1 MAKVEVELKKLYQIL
16 VDAEYFYQVPDYQR
30 PYVWDK
36 DHLGALIDDLVGS
49 YTNNREDE
57 YFCGSIVIAENP
69 KDKRWDVVDGQ
80 QRLTSFIILACTIL
94 RLYKHRLEQKSK
106 DFIEG
111 SIYDKYDKEKERL
124 KFLTAQNYN
133 SIFENTVL
141 NHLEFEDN
149 IKKSELNKKFEE
161 NTYLRNAYYFRELLN
176 ESMENGSIS
185 DMDDFVKWFYEHI
198 VLTRIVCFEQDSAMQ
213 IFQVLNDRGQ
223 PLSPIDILKSSLM
236 QEIKQDS
243 EKRKD
248 FITTWDK
255 LVEACKSVEGI
266 DIDLEDF
273 FNMYLEYADPS
284 SSKKRADKGL
294 KKVFKDSKK
303 DACEFIYGISEFMKS
318 YTDLLKKQD
327 RYIYLLRYL
336 PSRYWASILTTALYV
351 KYPDFDALKRLLVS
365 YYYQTWIA
373 GGTITRIKQT
383 SINIIKN
390 VKNNKGIETI
400 QELILDNIE
409 SYNTFNQYHYNLW
422 DSSSVYPSKW
432 LRPILALANYFM
444 ADEEKPHFIAM
455 DAETQVEHILPQKPK
470 RGSQWNADFDKEKRE
485 EWVNHIANLTLL
497 KRKKNAQA
505 LNMDFDEK
513 RKIYSGK
520 DPSKVISSMCY
531 RLGIK
536 DFFFFSPLRNTHGYG
551 FTDLAINDL
560 LSKPCIFNPKTNQ
573 LVRLDYIKNQFQ
585 KTPLLFSADLGAD
598 LVSNIELQKILLE
611 HFEQCIITDHH
622 KSFEVDWIDGN
633 KISYINLND
642 EKDANYYSGA
652 FTSAL
657 VFSQI
662 FKYKP
667 LL

>member
-94 RLYKHRLEQKSK
+94 RLYKHRLGQKSK

-141 NHLEFEDN
+141 NNLEFEDN

-161 NTYLRNAYYFRELLN
+161 NTYLRNAYYFKELLN

-198 VLTRIVCFEQDSAMQ
+198 ALTRIICFEQDSAMQ

-284 SSKKRADKGL
+284 SSKKRADKEL

-303 DACEFIYGISEFMKS
+303 DACGFIYEISEFMKA
-318 YTDLLKKQD
+318 YTALLKKQD

-351 KYPDFDALKRLLVS
+351 KYPDFDALKKLLVS

-373 GGTITRIKQT
+373 GGTITHIKQT

-390 VKNNKGIETI
+390 VKSNKDTETI
-400 QELILDNIE
+400 QELILNNID

-422 DSSSVYPSKW
+422 DSYSVYSSKW
-432 LRPILALANYFM
+432 VRPVLALANYFM
-444 ADEEKPHFIAM
+444 ADEEKPHFIVI
-455 DAETQVEHILPQKPK
+455 DSETQVEHILPQNPK
-470 RGSQWNADFDKEKRE
+470 RGSQWNADFNKEKRE
-485 EWVNHIANLTLL
+485 EWVNNIANLTLL
-497 KRKKNAQA
+497 KRKKNAKA
-505 LNMDFDEK
+505 LNGDFDEK
-513 RKIYSGK
+513 RKIYGGK
-520 DPSKVISSMCY
+520 DPSKVISCY
-531 RLGIK
+531 DITKELYNNYRKWNEKSLQERY
-536 DFFFFSPLRNTHGYG
+536 DFLY
-551 FTDLAINDL
+551 
-560 LSKPCIFNPKTNQ
+560 
-573 LVRLDYIKNQFQ
+573 
-585 KTPLLFSADLGAD
+585 
-598 LVSNIELQKILLE
+598 
-611 HFEQCIITDHH
+611 
-622 KSFEVDWIDGN
+622 N
-633 KISYINLND
+633 KITPVLHIEGQEEEYEDDFDL
-642 EKDANYYSGA
+642 E
-652 FTSAL
+652 
-657 VFSQI
+657 
-662 FKYKP
+662 
-667 LL
+667 

>member
-94 RLYKHRLEQKSK
+94 RLYKHRLGQKSK

-141 NHLEFEDN
+141 KSLEFEDN

-161 NTYLRNAYYFRELLN
+161 NTYLRNAYYFKELLD
-176 ESMENGSIS
+176 ESMENGAIS
-185 DMDDFVKWFYEHI
+185 NIDDFVMWFYDHI
-198 VLTRIVCFEQDSAMQ
+198 VLTRIICFEQDSAMQ

-236 QEIKQDS
+236 QEIKQDD
-243 EKRKD
+243 ERRKD
-248 FITTWDK
+248 FIATWDK
-255 LVEACKSVEGI
+255 IVDACKSVEDI
-266 DIDLEDF
+266 YIDLEDF

-294 KKVFKDSKK
+294 KKVFEDSKK
-303 DACEFIYGISEFMKS
+303 NACEFIYEVSEFMKS

-336 PSRYWASILTTALYV
+336 PSRFWASILTTALYV
-351 KYPDFDALKRLLVS
+351 KYPDFDALKKLLVS

-390 VKNNKGIETI
+390 VKNNKDIETI
-400 QELILDNIE
+400 QELILDNIAFH
-409 SYNTFNQYHYNLW
+409 NTFNQYHYNLW

-432 LRPILALANYFM
+432 VRPVLALANYFM
-444 ADEEKPHFIAM
+444 TDDEKPNFITM

-485 EWVNHIANLTLL
+485 EWVNSIANLTLL

-513 RKIYSGK
+513 RQIYGGK
-520 DPSKVISSMCY
+520 DMSRVISCY
-531 RLGIK
+531 HITKELY
-536 DFFFFSPLRNTHGYG
+536 S
-551 FTDLAINDL
+551 
-560 LSKPCIFNPKTNQ
+560 
-573 LVRLDYIKNQFQ
+573 DYRKWNEN
-585 KTPLLFSADLGAD
+585 S
-598 LVSNIELQKILLE
+598 LQKRYDFLYE
-611 HFEQCIITDHH
+611 IITPVLHI
-622 KSFEVDWIDGN
+622 EGQEE
-633 KISYINLND
+633 D
-642 EKDANYYSGA
+642 EDD
-652 FTSAL
+652 FDL
-657 VFSQI
+657 E
-662 FKYKP
+662 
-667 LL
+667 

>member
-80 QRLTSFIILACTIL
+80 QRLTSFIILARTIL
-94 RLYKHRLEQKSK
+94 RLYKHRLGQKSK

-141 NHLEFEDN
+141 KSLEFEDN

-161 NTYLRNAYYFRELLN
+161 NTYLRNAYYFKELLD
-176 ESMENGSIS
+176 ESMENGAIS
-185 DMDDFVKWFYEHI
+185 NIDDFVMWFYDHI
-198 VLTRIVCFEQDSAMQ
+198 VLTRIICFEQDSAMQ

-236 QEIKQDS
+236 QEIKQDD
-243 EKRKD
+243 ERRKD
-248 FITTWDK
+248 FIATWDK
-255 LVEACKSVEGI
+255 IVDACKSVEGI

-303 DACEFIYGISEFMKS
+303 NACEFIYEVSEFMKS

-336 PSRYWASILTTALYV
+336 PSRFWASILTTALYV
-351 KYPDFDALKRLLVS
+351 KYPDFDALKKLLVS

-390 VKNNKGIETI
+390 VKNNKDIETI
-400 QELILDNIE
+400 QELILDNIAFH
-409 SYNTFNQYHYNLW
+409 NTFNQYHYNLW
-422 DSSSVYPSKW
+422 DNSSVYPSKW
-432 LRPILALANYFM
+432 VRPVLALANYFM
-444 ADEEKPHFIAM
+444 VDDEKPNFITM
-455 DAETQVEHILPQKPK
+455 DAETQVEHILPQMPK
-470 RGSQWNADFDKEKRE
+470 RGSQWNADFNKEKRE
-485 EWVNHIANLTLL
+485 EWVNNIANLTLL

-513 RKIYSGK
+513 RQIYGGK
-520 DPSKVISSMCY
+520 DMSRVISCY
-531 RLGIK
+531 HITKELY
-536 DFFFFSPLRNTHGYG
+536 S
-551 FTDLAINDL
+551 
-560 LSKPCIFNPKTNQ
+560 
-573 LVRLDYIKNQFQ
+573 DYRKWNEN
-585 KTPLLFSADLGAD
+585 S
-598 LVSNIELQKILLE
+598 LQKRYDFLYE
-611 HFEQCIITDHH
+611 IITPVLHI
-622 KSFEVDWIDGN
+622 EGQEE
-633 KISYINLND
+633 D
-642 EKDANYYSGA
+642 EDD
-652 FTSAL
+652 FDL
-657 VFSQI
+657 E
-662 FKYKP
+662 
-667 LL
+667 

>member
-1 MAKVEVELKKLYQIL
+1 MAKVEVELKKLHKIL
-16 VDAEYFYQVPDYQR
+16 VDSEYFYQVPDYQR

-49 YTNNREDE
+49 YTNNKEDE
-57 YFCGSIVIAENP
+57 YFCGSIVIAENQ

-94 RLYKHRLEQKSK
+94 KLYKHSLGQKSK
-106 DFIEG
+106 AFIKE
-111 SIYDKYDKEKERL
+111 SIYDRHDEEKERL

-133 SIFENTVL
+133 NIFENTVL

-149 IKKSELNKKFEE
+149 IKKSEFKE
-161 NTYLRNAYYFRELLN
+161 NTYLRNAYYFKELLN
-176 ESMENGSIS
+176 ESKENGSIS
-185 DMDDFVKWFYEHI
+185 DIDDFVKWFYEHI
-198 VLTRIVCFEQDSAMQ
+198 VLTRIICFEQDSAMQ

-223 PLSPIDILKSSLM
+223 PLSPIDILKSNLM

-255 LVEACKSVEGI
+255 LVEACKSIEGI

-284 SSKKRADKGL
+284 ASKKRADKGL

-303 DACEFIYGISEFMKS
+303 DACEFIYGVSAFMKS

-351 KYPDFDALKRLLVS
+351 KYPDFDALKKLLVS

-390 VKNNKGIETI
+390 VKSNKGIKTI
-400 QELILDNIE
+400 QDLILNNID
-409 SYNTFNQYHYNLW
+409 SYNTFDQYFYNLW

-432 LRPILALANYFM
+432 VRPVLALANYFM
-444 ADEEKPHFIAM
+444 VDEEKPHFIVM
-455 DAETQVEHILPQKPK
+455 DAETQVEHILPQSPK
-470 RGSQWNADFDKEKRE
+470 KGSQWNADFNKEKRE
-485 EWVNHIANLTLL
+485 EWVNNIANLTLL
-497 KRKKNAQA
+497 KRKKNAKA
-505 LNMDFDEK
+505 LNGDFDEK
-513 RKIYSGK
+513 RKIYGGK
-520 DPSKVISSMCY
+520 DTSKVISCY
-531 RLGIK
+531 DIAKELYR
-536 DFFFFSPLRNTHGYG
+536 
-551 FTDLAINDL
+551 
-560 LSKPCIFNPKTNQ
+560 
-573 LVRLDYIKNQFQ
+573 DYEKWDE
-585 KTPLLFSADLGAD
+585 KS
-598 LVSNIELQKILLE
+598 LQKRYDFLYG
-611 HFEQCIITDHH
+611 IITPVLHIEEQEDD
-622 KSFEVDWIDGN
+622 FEDDFD
-633 KISYINLND
+633 L
-642 EKDANYYSGA
+642 E
-652 FTSAL
+652 
-657 VFSQI
+657 
-662 FKYKP
+662 
-667 LL
+667 

>member
-1 MAKVEVELKKLYQIL
+1 MAKVEVELKKLHQIL
-16 VDAEYFYQVPDYQR
+16 VDSEYFYQVPDYQR

-49 YTNNREDE
+49 YTNNKEDE
-57 YFCGSIVIAENP
+57 YFCGSIVIAENQ
-69 KDKRWDVVDGQ
+69 KDNRWDVVDGQ

-94 RLYKHRLEQKSK
+94 KLYKNSLGQKSEA
-106 DFIEG
+106 FIKE
-111 SIYDKYDKEKERL
+111 SIYDRHDGEKERL

-133 SIFENTVL
+133 NIFENTVL

-161 NTYLRNAYYFRELLN
+161 NTYLRNTYYFKELLN
-176 ESMENGSIS
+176 ESEENGSIS
-185 DMDDFVKWFYEHI
+185 DIDDFVKWFYEHI
-198 VLTRIVCFEQDSAMQ
+198 VLTRIICFEQDSTMQ

-223 PLSPIDILKSSLM
+223 PLSPIDILKSNLM

-255 LVEACKSVEGI
+255 LVEACKSIEGI

-284 SSKKRADKGL
+284 TSKERADKGL

-303 DACEFIYGISEFMKS
+303 DACEFIYGVSAFMKS

-351 KYPDFDALKRLLVS
+351 KYPDFDALKKLLVS

-390 VKNNKGIETI
+390 VKSNKGIKTI
-400 QELILDNIE
+400 QEPILNNID
-409 SYNTFNQYHYNLW
+409 SHNTFDQYLYNLW
-422 DSSSVYPSKW
+422 ESSSVYPSKW
-432 LRPILALANYFM
+432 VRPVLALANYFM
-444 ADEEKPHFIAM
+444 VDEEKPNFIVM
-455 DAETQVEHILPQKPK
+455 DAETQVEHVLPQNPK
-470 RGSQWNADFDKEKRE
+470 RGSQWDADFDKEKKE
-485 EWVNHIANLTLL
+485 EWVNNIANLTLL

-505 LNMDFDEK
+505 LNGDFDEK

-520 DPSKVISSMCY
+520 DTSKVISCY
-531 RLGIK
+531 DITKELYR
-536 DFFFFSPLRNTHGYG
+536 
-551 FTDLAINDL
+551 
-560 LSKPCIFNPKTNQ
+560 
-573 LVRLDYIKNQFQ
+573 DYEKWDE
-585 KTPLLFSADLGAD
+585 KS
-598 LVSNIELQKILLE
+598 LQKRYNFLYG
-611 HFEQCIITDHH
+611 IITLILHIEGQEDE
-622 KSFEVDWIDGN
+622 FEEEID
-633 KISYINLND
+633 L
-642 EKDANYYSGA
+642 E
-652 FTSAL
+652 
-657 VFSQI
+657 
-662 FKYKP
+662 
-667 LL
+667 

>member
-1 MAKVEVELKKLYQIL
+1 MAKVEVELKKLHKIL
-16 VDAEYFYQVPDYQR
+16 VNSDYFYQVPDYQR

-49 YTNNREDE
+49 YTNNKEDE
-57 YFCGSIVIAENP
+57 YFCGSIVIVENQ

-94 RLYKHRLEQKSK
+94 KLYENSLGQKSK
-106 DFIEG
+106 AFIKE
-111 SIYDKYDKEKERL
+111 SIYDRYDEEKGRL

-133 SIFENTVL
+133 NIFENTVL

-161 NTYLRNAYYFRELLN
+161 NTYLRNAYYFKELLN
-176 ESMENGSIS
+176 ESEENGSIS
-185 DMDDFVKWFYEHI
+185 DIDDFVKWFYEHI
-198 VLTRIVCFEQDSAMQ
+198 VLTRIICFEQDSAMQ

-223 PLSPIDILKSSLM
+223 PLSPIDILKSNLM

-255 LVEACKSVEGI
+255 LVEACKSIEGI

-284 SSKKRADKGL
+284 TSKKRADKGL

-303 DACEFIYGISEFMKS
+303 DACEFIYSVSAFMKS

-351 KYPDFDALKRLLVS
+351 KYPDFDALKKLLVS
-365 YYYQTWIA
+365 YYYQNWIA

-390 VKNNKGIETI
+390 VKSNKGIKTI
-400 QELILDNIE
+400 QELILNNID
-409 SYNTFNQYHYNLW
+409 SYNTFDQYFCNLW
-422 DSSSVYPSKW
+422 GSYSVYPSKW
-432 LRPILALANYFM
+432 VRPVLALANYFM
-444 ADEEKPHFIAM
+444 VDEEKPNFIVM
-455 DAETQVEHILPQKPK
+455 DAETQVEHVLPQKPK
-470 RGSQWNADFDKEKRE
+470 KGSQWDADFDKEKKE
-485 EWVNHIANLTLL
+485 EWVNNIANLTLL

-505 LNMDFDEK
+505 LNGDFDEK
-513 RKIYSGK
+513 RKIYGGK
-520 DPSKVISSMCY
+520 DTSKVISCY
-531 RLGIK
+531 DITKKLYRDYEKWDEKSLQKRYDFLYGIIT
-536 DFFFFSPLRNTHGYG
+536 PILHIEG
-551 FTDLAINDL
+551 F
-560 LSKPCIFNPKTNQ
+560 LSVKVMLFMK
-573 LVRLDYIKNQFQ
+573 YIKG
-585 KTPLLFSADLGAD
+585 LF
-598 LVSNIELQKILLE
+598 
-611 HFEQCIITDHH
+611 
-622 KSFEVDWIDGN
+622 
-633 KISYINLND
+633 
-642 EKDANYYSGA
+642 
-652 FTSAL
+652 
-657 VFSQI
+657 
-662 FKYKP
+662 
-667 LL
+667 

>member
-30 PYVWDK
+30 PYVWDE

-133 SIFENTVL
+133 NIFENTVL

-185 DMDDFVKWFYEHI
+185 DIDDFVKWFYEHI

-255 LVEACKSVEGI
+255 LVEACKSVEGV

-273 FNMYLEYADPS
+273 FNMYLEYADPNV
-284 SSKKRADKGL
+284 SKKRADKEL
-294 KKVFKDSKK
+294 KNVFKDSKK
-303 DACEFIYGISEFMKS
+303 DSCEFIYDVSAFMKS

-336 PSRYWASILTTALYV
+336 PSRFWASILTTALYV
-351 KYPDFDALKRLLVS
+351 KYPDFDALKKLLVS

-390 VKNNKGIETI
+390 VKSNKDIETI

-432 LRPILALANYFM
+432 LRPVLSLANYFM
-444 ADEEKPHFIAM
+444 TDEERPHFIAM

-485 EWVNHIANLTLL
+485 EWVNNIANLTLL

-505 LNMDFDEK
+505 LNGDFDEK
-513 RKIYSGK
+513 RKIYGGK
-520 DPSKVISSMCY
+520 DTSKVISCY
-531 RLGIK
+531 DITKELYSNYRKWNEKSLQERYK
-536 DFFFFSPLRNTHGYG
+536 FLYNTITPILHIEGQEEE
-551 FTDLAINDL
+551 FEEEIEEEIDL
-560 LSKPCIFNPKTNQ
+560 
-573 LVRLDYIKNQFQ
+573 
-585 KTPLLFSADLGAD
+585 
-598 LVSNIELQKILLE
+598 E
-611 HFEQCIITDHH
+611 
-622 KSFEVDWIDGN
+622 
-633 KISYINLND
+633 
-642 EKDANYYSGA
+642 
-652 FTSAL
+652 
-657 VFSQI
+657 
-662 FKYKP
+662 
-667 LL
+667 

>member
-1 MAKVEVELKKLYQIL
+1 MMAKVEVELKKLYQIL

-49 YTNNREDE
+49 YTNNKEDE

-80 QRLTSFIILACTIL
+80 QRLISFIILACTIL
-94 RLYKHRLEQKSK
+94 RLYKHRLGQKSK

-141 NHLEFEDN
+141 KNLEFEDN

-161 NTYLRNAYYFRELLN
+161 NTYLRNAYYFKELLN

-185 DMDDFVKWFYEHI
+185 NIDDFVEWFYEHI
-198 VLTRIVCFEQDSAMQ
+198 ALTRIICFEQDSAMQ

-273 FNMYLEYADPS
+273 FNIYLEYADPS
-284 SSKKRADKGL
+284 ASKKRADKGL

-303 DACEFIYGISEFMKS
+303 DACGFIYDVSAFMKS

-336 PSRYWASILTTALYV
+336 PSRFWASILTTALHV
-351 KYPDFDALKRLLVS
+351 KYPDFDALKKLLVS

-390 VKNNKGIETI
+390 VKNNKDIETI

-422 DSSSVYPSKW
+422 ETYSVYPSKW
-432 LRPILALANYFM
+432 LRPVLALANYFM

-485 EWVNHIANLTLL
+485 EWVNNIANLTLL
-497 KRKKNAQA
+497 KRKKNAKA
-505 LNMDFDEK
+505 LNGDFDEK
-513 RKIYSGK
+513 RKIYGGK
-520 DPSKVISSMCY
+520 DPSKVISCY
-531 RLGIK
+531 DITKELYSNYRKWNEKSLKERYKSLYNTIMPILHIEGQEEK
-536 DFFFFSPLRNTHGYG
+536 YEDDF
-551 FTDLAINDL
+551 DL
-560 LSKPCIFNPKTNQ
+560 
-573 LVRLDYIKNQFQ
+573 
-585 KTPLLFSADLGAD
+585 
-598 LVSNIELQKILLE
+598 E
-611 HFEQCIITDHH
+611 
-622 KSFEVDWIDGN
+622 
-633 KISYINLND
+633 
-642 EKDANYYSGA
+642 
-652 FTSAL
+652 
-657 VFSQI
+657 
-662 FKYKP
+662 
-667 LL
+667 

>member
-1 MAKVEVELKKLYQIL
+1 M
-16 VDAEYFYQVPDYQR
+16 DNDFFYQVPDYQR

-111 SIYDKYDKEKERL
+111 SIYDKYDKEKEHL

-149 IKKSELNKKFEE
+149 IKKDELNKKFDE

-176 ESMENGSIS
+176 ESVENGSIS

-198 VLTRIVCFEQDSAMQ
+198 VVTRIICFEQDSAMQ

-284 SSKKRADKGL
+284 TSKKRADKGL

-303 DACEFIYGISEFMKS
+303 DACEFIYDVSVFMKS

-351 KYPDFDALKRLLVS
+351 KYPDFDALKKLLVS

-400 QELILDNIE
+400 QELILNNID
-409 SYNTFNQYHYNLW
+409 SYNTFNQYLYNLW

-432 LRPILALANYFM
+432 VCPVLALANYFM
-444 ADEEKPHFIAM
+444 VDEEKPNFIVM
-455 DAETQVEHILPQKPK
+455 DAETQVEHVLPQSPK
-470 RGSQWNADFDKEKRE
+470 KGSQWNVDFDKEKKE
-485 EWVNHIANLTLL
+485 KWVNNIANLTLL
-497 KRKKNAQA
+497 KRKKNVQA
-505 LNMDFDEK
+505 LNGDFDEK
-513 RKIYSGK
+513 RKIYGGK
-520 DPSKVISSMCY
+520 DTSKVISCY
-531 RLGIK
+531 DITKELYSDYRKWNEKSLQER
-536 DFFFFSPLRNTHGYG
+536 DG
-551 FTDLAINDL
+551 FLYD
-560 LSKPCIFNPKTNQ
+560 
-573 LVRLDYIKNQFQ
+573 
-585 KTPLLFSADLGAD
+585 
-598 LVSNIELQKILLE
+598 
-611 HFEQCIITDHH
+611 IITPVLHI
-622 KSFEVDWIDGN
+622 EWQEEE
-633 KISYINLND
+633 Y
-642 EKDANYYSGA
+642 EY
-652 FTSAL
+652 
-657 VFSQI
+657 
-662 FKYKP
+662 KYEYDFD
-667 LL
+667 LE

>member
-1 MAKVEVELKKLYQIL
+1 MAKVEVELKKLHQIL
-16 VDAEYFYQVPDYQR
+16 VDSEFFYQVPDYQR

-57 YFCGSIVIAENP
+57 YFCGSIVIAENQ

-94 RLYKHRLEQKSK
+94 RLYKDSLGQKSK
-106 DFIEG
+106 AFIEE
-111 SIYDKYDKEKERL
+111 SIYDRYDKEKERL

-161 NTYLRNAYYFRELLN
+161 NTYLRNAYYFKELLN
-176 ESMENGSIS
+176 ESMKNGSIS
-185 DMDDFVKWFYEHI
+185 DIDDFVKWFYEHI
-198 VLTRIVCFEQDSAMQ
+198 VLTRIVCFEQDSTMQ
-213 IFQVLNDRGQ
+213 IFQVSNDRGQ

-255 LVEACKSVEGI
+255 LVEDCKSVEGV

-284 SSKKRADKGL
+284 ASKKRADKGL

-303 DACEFIYGISEFMKS
+303 DACGFIYEVSEFMKA
-318 YTDLLKKQD
+318 YTALLKKQD
-327 RYIYLLRYL
+327 RYVYLLRYL
-336 PSRYWASILTTALYV
+336 PSRYWASILTTALHV
-351 KYPDFDALKRLLVS
+351 KYPDFDVLKKLLVS

-400 QELILDNIE
+400 KELILHNID
-409 SYNTFNQYHYNLW
+409 SYNTFNQYFYNLW
-422 DSSSVYPSKW
+422 ESYSVYPSKW
-432 LRPILALANYFM
+432 VRPVLALANYFM
-444 ADEEKPHFIAM
+444 ADEKKPHFIVM
-455 DAETQVEHILPQKPK
+455 DAETQVEHILPQNPK
-470 RGSQWNADFDKEKRE
+470 KGSQWNADFDKEKRE
-485 EWVNHIANLTLL
+485 EWMNRIANLTLL
-497 KRKKNAQA
+497 KRKKNAKA
-505 LNMDFDEK
+505 LNGDFDEK
-513 RKIYSGK
+513 RKIYGSK
-520 DPSKVISSMCY
+520 DTSKAISCY
-531 RLGIK
+531 DITKKLYSDHK
-536 DFFFFSPLRNTHGYG
+536 KWNANS
-551 FTDLAINDL
+551 
-560 LSKPCIFNPKTNQ
+560 
-573 LVRLDYIKNQFQ
+573 
-585 KTPLLFSADLGAD
+585 
-598 LVSNIELQKILLE
+598 LQ
-611 HFEQCIITDHH
+611 EQHEFLYDIITPVLHIEWQEEGYEYEDD
-622 KSFEVDWIDGN
+622 FDLE
-633 KISYINLND
+633 
-642 EKDANYYSGA
+642 
-652 FTSAL
+652 
-657 VFSQI
+657 
-662 FKYKP
+662 
-667 LL
+667 

>member
-36 DHLGALIDDLVGS
+36 DRLGALIDDLVGS

-94 RLYKHRLEQKSK
+94 KLYKHRLGQKSK

-141 NHLEFEDN
+141 NHLEFED
-149 IKKSELNKKFEE
+149 IKKSEWNKKFDE
-161 NTYLRNAYYFRELLN
+161 NTYLRNAYYFKELLN

-198 VLTRIVCFEQDSAMQ
+198 ALTRIICFEQDSAMQ

-255 LVEACKSVEGI
+255 LVEACKSVEGV

-336 PSRYWASILTTALYV
+336 PSRFWASILTTALYV
-351 KYPDFDALKRLLVS
+351 KYPDFDSLKKLLVS

-390 VKNNKGIETI
+390 VKSNKSVETI
-400 QELILDNIE
+400 KELILNNID

-432 LRPILALANYFM
+432 VRPVLALANYFM

-470 RGSQWNADFDKEKRE
+470 KGSQWNADFDKEKRE

-505 LNMDFDEK
+505 LNGDFDEK
-513 RKIYSGK
+513 RKIYGGK
-520 DPSKVISSMCY
+520 DTSKVISCY
-531 RLGIK
+531 DITKELYSSYRKWNEKSLQERYKSLYNTITPILHIEGQEEEFED
-536 DFFFFSPLRNTHGYG
+536 DF
-551 FTDLAINDL
+551 DL
-560 LSKPCIFNPKTNQ
+560 
-573 LVRLDYIKNQFQ
+573 
-585 KTPLLFSADLGAD
+585 
-598 LVSNIELQKILLE
+598 E
-611 HFEQCIITDHH
+611 
-622 KSFEVDWIDGN
+622 
-633 KISYINLND
+633 
-642 EKDANYYSGA
+642 
-652 FTSAL
+652 
-657 VFSQI
+657 
-662 FKYKP
+662 
-667 LL
+667 

>member
-1 MAKVEVELKKLYQIL
+1 MAKVEVELKKLHQIL

-49 YTNNREDE
+49 YTNNKEDE

-141 NHLEFEDN
+141 NNLEFEDN
-149 IKKSELNKKFEE
+149 IKKSEWNKKFDE

-198 VLTRIVCFEQDSAMQ
+198 VLTRIICFEQDSAVQ

-255 LVEACKSVEGI
+255 LVEACKSVESI

-284 SSKKRADKGL
+284 TSKKRADKGL

-303 DACEFIYGISEFMKS
+303 DACGFIYEISEFMKA
-318 YTDLLKKQD
+318 YTALLKKQD
-327 RYIYLLRYL
+327 RYIYLLMYL

-351 KYPDFDALKRLLVS
+351 KYPDFDALKKLLVS

-390 VKNNKGIETI
+390 VKSNKDIETI

-422 DSSSVYPSKW
+422 DSFSAYPSKW
-432 LRPILALANYFM
+432 VRPVLALANYFM
-444 ADEEKPHFIAM
+444 ADEEKPHFIVM

-485 EWVNHIANLTLL
+485 EWVNNIANLTLL
-497 KRKKNAQA
+497 KRKKNAKA
-505 LNMDFDEK
+505 LNGDFDEK
-513 RKIYSGK
+513 RKIYGGK
-520 DPSKVISSMCY
+520 DPSKVISCY
-531 RLGIK
+531 DITKELY
-536 DFFFFSPLRNTHGYG
+536 S
-551 FTDLAINDL
+551 
-560 LSKPCIFNPKTNQ
+560 
-573 LVRLDYIKNQFQ
+573 DYRK
-585 KTPLLFSADLGAD
+585 
-598 LVSNIELQKILLE
+598 
-611 HFEQCIITDHH
+611 
-622 KSFEVDWIDGN
+622 W
-633 KISYINLND
+633 D
-642 EKDANYYSGA
+642 EKS
-652 FTSAL
+652 L
-657 VFSQI
+657 
-662 FKYKP
+662 KERYKSLYNTITP
-667 LL
+667 VLHIEGQEEEIEEECEDDFDLE

>member
-1 MAKVEVELKKLYQIL
+1 MAKIDAELKKLHQIL
-16 VDAEYFYQVPDYQR
+16 VDRDYFYQVPDYQR

-49 YTNNREDE
+49 YTNNEDQ
-57 YFCGSIVIAENP
+57 YFCGSIVIVENQ
-69 KDKRWDVVDGQ
+69 KDNRWDVVDGQ

-94 RLYKHRLEQKSK
+94 RLYKDSLGQKSK
-106 DFIEG
+106 DFIED
-111 SIYDKYDKEKERL
+111 SIYDRYDKEKERL

-141 NHLEFEDN
+141 NHLEFEYN

-161 NTYLRNAYYFRELLN
+161 NTYLRNAYYFKELLN

-185 DMDDFVKWFYEHI
+185 DIDDFVKWFYEHI
-198 VLTRIVCFEQDSAMQ
+198 VLTRIICFEQDSAMQ

-284 SSKKRADKGL
+284 ASKKRADKGL

-303 DACEFIYGISEFMKS
+303 DACGFIYEISEFMKA
-318 YTDLLKKQD
+318 YTALLKKQD
-327 RYIYLLRYL
+327 RYVYLLRYL

-351 KYPDFDALKRLLVS
+351 KYPDFEALKKLLVS

-390 VKNNKGIETI
+390 VKSNKSVKTI
-400 QELILDNIE
+400 KELILNNIN
-409 SYNTFNQYHYNLW
+409 SYNTFDQYLYNLW

-432 LRPILALANYFM
+432 VRPVLALANYFM
-444 ADEEKPHFIAM
+444 ADEEKPHFIVM

-470 RGSQWNADFDKEKRE
+470 KGINGTRILTKKKEK
-485 EWVNHIANLTLL
+485 N
-497 KRKKNAQA
+497 
-505 LNMDFDEK
+505 
-513 RKIYSGK
+513 G
-520 DPSKVISSMCY
+520 
-531 RLGIK
+531 
-536 DFFFFSPLRNTHGYG
+536 
-551 FTDLAINDL
+551 
-560 LSKPCIFNPKTNQ
+560 
-573 LVRLDYIKNQFQ
+573 
-585 KTPLLFSADLGAD
+585 
-598 LVSNIELQKILLE
+598 
-611 HFEQCIITDHH
+611 
-622 KSFEVDWIDGN
+622 
-633 KISYINLND
+633 
-642 EKDANYYSGA
+642 
-652 FTSAL
+652 
-657 VFSQI
+657 
-662 FKYKP
+662 
-667 LL
+667 

>member
-1 MAKVEVELKKLYQIL
+1 MMAKIDVELKKLHQIL
-16 VDAEYFYQVPDYQR
+16 VDRDYFYQVPDYQR

-57 YFCGSIVIAENP
+57 YFCGSIVIVENQ

-94 RLYKHRLEQKSK
+94 RLYKHSLGQESK
-106 DFIEG
+106 DFIED
-111 SIYDKYDKEKERL
+111 SIYDRYDKEKERL

-161 NTYLRNAYYFRELLN
+161 NTYLRNAYYFKELLN
-176 ESMENGSIS
+176 ESVENGSIS
-185 DMDDFVKWFYEHI
+185 DIDDFVKWFYEHI
-198 VLTRIVCFEQDSAMQ
+198 VLTRIICFEQDSAMQ

-255 LVEACKSVEGI
+255 LVEACKSVEGV

-284 SSKKRADKGL
+284 TSKKRADKGL

-303 DACEFIYGISEFMKS
+303 DACGFIYEISEFMKA
-318 YTDLLKKQD
+318 YTALLKKQD
-327 RYIYLLRYL
+327 RYVYLLRYL

-351 KYPDFDALKRLLVS
+351 KYPDFDALKKLLVS

-390 VKNNKGIETI
+390 VKSNKSVETI
-400 QELILDNIE
+400 KELILNSID
-409 SYNTFNQYHYNLW
+409 SYNTFDQYLYNLW
-422 DSSSVYPSKW
+422 DSSSVYHSKW
-432 LRPILALANYFM
+432 VRPVLALANYFM

-455 DAETQVEHILPQKPK
+455 DAETQVEHILPQTPK

-485 EWVNHIANLTLL
+485 EWVNNIANLTLL
-497 KRKKNAQA
+497 KRKKNAHA
-505 LNMDFDEK
+505 LNGDFDEK
-513 RKIYSGK
+513 RKIYGGK
-520 DPSKVISSMCY
+520 DTSKVISCY
-531 RLGIK
+531 DITKELYSNYRKWNEKSLQERYKSLYNTITPVLHIEGQED
-536 DFFFFSPLRNTHGYG
+536 DFEDDF
-551 FTDLAINDL
+551 DL
-560 LSKPCIFNPKTNQ
+560 
-573 LVRLDYIKNQFQ
+573 
-585 KTPLLFSADLGAD
+585 
-598 LVSNIELQKILLE
+598 E
-611 HFEQCIITDHH
+611 
-622 KSFEVDWIDGN
+622 
-633 KISYINLND
+633 
-642 EKDANYYSGA
+642 
-652 FTSAL
+652 
-657 VFSQI
+657 
-662 FKYKP
+662 
-667 LL
+667 

>member
-1 MAKVEVELKKLYQIL
+1 MMAKVEVELKKLYEIL
-16 VDAEYFYQVPDYQR
+16 VDAKYFYQVPDYQR

-36 DHLGALIDDLVGS
+36 DHLGVLVDDLVGS

-94 RLYKHRLEQKSK
+94 RLYKDSLGQKSK
-106 DFIEG
+106 AFIEE
-111 SIYDKYDKEKERL
+111 SIYDRYDKEKERL

-149 IKKSELNKKFEE
+149 IKKSELNKKFDE

-185 DMDDFVKWFYEHI
+185 DMDDFVEWFYEHI
-198 VLTRIVCFEQDSAMQ
+198 ALTRIICFEQDSAMQ

-255 LVEACKSVEGI
+255 LVEACKSVEGV

-284 SSKKRADKGL
+284 VSKKRADKGL

-303 DACEFIYGISEFMKS
+303 DACGFIYEVSEFMKA
-318 YTDLLKKQD
+318 YTALLKKQD
-327 RYIYLLRYL
+327 RYVYLLRYL

-351 KYPDFDALKRLLVS
+351 KYPNFDALKKLLVS

-390 VKNNKGIETI
+390 VKSNKGIKTI
-400 QELILDNIE
+400 QELILNNID
-409 SYNTFNQYHYNLW
+409 SYNTSDQYFYNLW
-422 DSSSVYPSKW
+422 ESSSVYPSKW
-432 LRPILALANYFM
+432 VRPVLALANYFM
-444 ADEEKPHFIAM
+444 ADEEKPHFIVM

-485 EWVNHIANLTLL
+485 KWVNNIANLTLL

-505 LNMDFDEK
+505 LNGDFDEK
-513 RKIYSGK
+513 RKIYGGK
-520 DPSKVISSMCY
+520 DTSKAISCY
-531 RLGIK
+531 DITKELYSSYRKWNEKSLQERSKSLYNTITPILHIEGQEEEFEEGFED
-536 DFFFFSPLRNTHGYG
+536 DF
-551 FTDLAINDL
+551 DL
-560 LSKPCIFNPKTNQ
+560 
-573 LVRLDYIKNQFQ
+573 
-585 KTPLLFSADLGAD
+585 
-598 LVSNIELQKILLE
+598 E
-611 HFEQCIITDHH
+611 
-622 KSFEVDWIDGN
+622 
-633 KISYINLND
+633 
-642 EKDANYYSGA
+642 
-652 FTSAL
+652 
-657 VFSQI
+657 
-662 FKYKP
+662 
-667 LL
+667 

>member
-1 MAKVEVELKKLYQIL
+1 M
-16 VDAEYFYQVPDYQR
+16 DSEYFYQVPDYQR

-36 DHLGALIDDLVGS
+36 DHLGALIDDLVGN
-49 YTNNREDE
+49 YTNNKEDQ
-57 YFCGSIVIAENP
+57 YFCGSIVIAENQ

-94 RLYKHRLEQKSK
+94 KLYKNSLGQKSK
-106 DFIEG
+106 AFIKE
-111 SIYDKYDKEKERL
+111 SIYDRYDGEKERL

-133 SIFENTVL
+133 NIFDNTVL

-161 NTYLRNAYYFRELLN
+161 NTYLRNAYYFKELLN
-176 ESMENGSIS
+176 ESVKNGSIS
-185 DMDDFVKWFYEHI
+185 DIDDFVKWFYEHI
-198 VLTRIVCFEQDSAMQ
+198 VLTRIICFDQDSVMQ

-223 PLSPIDILKSSLM
+223 PLSPIDILKSNLM

-255 LVEACKSVEGI
+255 LVEACKSIESI

-284 SSKKRADKGL
+284 ASKKRADKGL

-303 DACEFIYGISEFMKS
+303 DACEFIYGVSTFMKS

-351 KYPDFDALKRLLVS
+351 KYSDFDALKKLLVS

-390 VKNNKGIETI
+390 VKSNKGIKTI
-400 QELILDNIE
+400 QELILNNID

-422 DSSSVYPSKW
+422 ESSSVYPSQW
-432 LRPILALANYFM
+432 VRPVLALANYFM
-444 ADEEKPHFIAM
+444 VDEEKPNFIVM
-455 DAETQVEHILPQKPK
+455 ETETQVEHVLPQSPK
-470 RGSQWNADFDKEKRE
+470 ESSQWNTDFDKEKKE
-485 EWVNHIANLTLL
+485 EWVNNIANLILL

-505 LNMDFDEK
+505 LNGDFDEK
-513 RKIYSGK
+513 RKIYGGK
-520 DPSKVISSMCY
+520 DTSKAISCY
-531 RLGIK
+531 DITKELYSSYRKWNEKSLQERYKSLYNTITPILHIEGQEEEFEEGFED
-536 DFFFFSPLRNTHGYG
+536 DF
-551 FTDLAINDL
+551 DL
-560 LSKPCIFNPKTNQ
+560 
-573 LVRLDYIKNQFQ
+573 
-585 KTPLLFSADLGAD
+585 
-598 LVSNIELQKILLE
+598 E
-611 HFEQCIITDHH
+611 
-622 KSFEVDWIDGN
+622 
-633 KISYINLND
+633 
-642 EKDANYYSGA
+642 
-652 FTSAL
+652 
-657 VFSQI
+657 
-662 FKYKP
+662 
-667 LL
+667 

>member
-1 MAKVEVELKKLYQIL
+1 MAKVEVELKKLHQIL
-16 VDAEYFYQVPDYQR
+16 VDSEYFYQVPDYQR

-49 YTNNREDE
+49 YTNNKEDE
-57 YFCGSIVIAENP
+57 YFCGSIVIAENQ

-94 RLYKHRLEQKSK
+94 KLYKNSLGQKSK
-106 DFIEG
+106 AFIKE
-111 SIYDKYDKEKERL
+111 SIYDRHDEEKERL

-133 SIFENTVL
+133 NIFENTVL

-161 NTYLRNAYYFRELLN
+161 NTYLRNAYYFKELLN
-176 ESMENGSIS
+176 ESVENGSIS
-185 DMDDFVKWFYEHI
+185 DIDDFVKWFYEHI
-198 VLTRIVCFEQDSAMQ
+198 VLTRIICFEQDSAMQ

-223 PLSPIDILKSSLM
+223 PLSPIDILKSNLM

-255 LVEACKSVEGI
+255 LVEACKSSIEGI

-284 SSKKRADKGL
+284 ASKKRADKEL

-303 DACEFIYGISEFMKS
+303 DACEFTYGVSAFMKS

-336 PSRYWASILTTALYV
+336 PSRYWASILTTAIYV
-351 KYPDFDALKRLLVS
+351 KYPDFDALKKLLVS

-390 VKNNKGIETI
+390 VKSNKGIKTI
-400 QELILDNIE
+400 QELILNNID
-409 SYNTFNQYHYNLW
+409 SYNTFNQYHDNLW

-432 LRPILALANYFM
+432 VRPVLALANYFM
-444 ADEEKPHFIAM
+444 VDEEKPNFIVM
-455 DAETQVEHILPQKPK
+455 EAETQVEHILPQKPK
-470 RGSQWNADFDKEKRE
+470 EGSQWNADFDKEK
-485 EWVNHIANLTLL
+485 
-497 KRKKNAQA
+497 KKN
-505 LNMDFDEK
+505 
-513 RKIYSGK
+513 G
-520 DPSKVISSMCY
+520 
-531 RLGIK
+531 
-536 DFFFFSPLRNTHGYG
+536 
-551 FTDLAINDL
+551 
-560 LSKPCIFNPKTNQ
+560 
-573 LVRLDYIKNQFQ
+573 
-585 KTPLLFSADLGAD
+585 
-598 LVSNIELQKILLE
+598 
-611 HFEQCIITDHH
+611 
-622 KSFEVDWIDGN
+622 
-633 KISYINLND
+633 
-642 EKDANYYSGA
+642 
-652 FTSAL
+652 
-657 VFSQI
+657 
-662 FKYKP
+662 
-667 LL
+667 

>member
-94 RLYKHRLEQKSK
+94 KLYKHSLGQKSK
-106 DFIEG
+106 AFIKE
-111 SIYDKYDKEKERL
+111 SIHDRHDEEKERL

-133 SIFENTVL
+133 NIFENTVL

-161 NTYLRNAYYFRELLN
+161 NTYLRNAYYFKELLN
-176 ESMENGSIS
+176 ESVENGSIS
-185 DMDDFVKWFYEHI
+185 DIDDFVKWFYEHI
-198 VLTRIVCFEQDSAMQ
+198 VLTRIICFEQDSAMQ

-303 DACEFIYGISEFMKS
+303 DACGFIYEISEFMKA
-318 YTDLLKKQD
+318 YTALLKKQD

-336 PSRYWASILTTALYV
+336 PSRFWASILTTALYV
-351 KYPDFDALKRLLVS
+351 KYPDFDALKKLLVS

-390 VKNNKGIETI
+390 VKSNKGIETI
-400 QELILDNIE
+400 KELILDNIE

-432 LRPILALANYFM
+432 ARPVLALANYFIT
-444 ADEEKPHFIAM
+444 DEKKPNFIVM
-455 DAETQVEHILPQKPK
+455 DAETQVEHVFAPKPQKRQSME
-470 RGSQWNADFDKEKRE
+470 RGF
-485 EWVNHIANLTLL
+485 
-497 KRKKNAQA
+497 
-505 LNMDFDEK
+505 
-513 RKIYSGK
+513 
-520 DPSKVISSMCY
+520 
-531 RLGIK
+531 
-536 DFFFFSPLRNTHGYG
+536 
-551 FTDLAINDL
+551 
-560 LSKPCIFNPKTNQ
+560 
-573 LVRLDYIKNQFQ
+573 
-585 KTPLLFSADLGAD
+585 
-598 LVSNIELQKILLE
+598 
-611 HFEQCIITDHH
+611 
-622 KSFEVDWIDGN
+622 
-633 KISYINLND
+633 
-642 EKDANYYSGA
+642 
-652 FTSAL
+652 
-657 VFSQI
+657 
-662 FKYKP
+662 
-667 LL
+667 

>member
-1 MAKVEVELKKLYQIL
+1 MAKVEVELKKLHKIL
-16 VDAEYFYQVPDYQR
+16 VDSEYFYQVPDYQR

-49 YTNNREDE
+49 YTNNKEDE
-57 YFCGSIVIAENP
+57 YFCGSIVIAENQ
-69 KDKRWDVVDGQ
+69 KDNRWDVVDGQ
-80 QRLTSFIILACTIL
+80 QRLTSLIILACTIL
-94 RLYKHRLEQKSK
+94 KLYKNSLGQKSK
-106 DFIEG
+106 AFIKE
-111 SIYDKYDKEKERL
+111 SIYDRHDEEKERL

-133 SIFENTVL
+133 NIFENTVL
-141 NHLEFEDN
+141 NNLEFEYN

-161 NTYLRNAYYFRELLN
+161 NTYLRNAYYFKELLD

-185 DMDDFVKWFYEHI
+185 NIDDFVEWFYEHI
-198 VLTRIVCFEQDSAMQ
+198 VLTRIICFEQDSAMQ

-223 PLSPIDILKSSLM
+223 PLSPIDILKSNLM

-255 LVEACKSVEGI
+255 LVEACKSIEGI

-284 SSKKRADKGL
+284 ASKKRADKGL

-303 DACEFIYGISEFMKS
+303 DACEFIYGVSAFMKS
-318 YTDLLKKQD
+318 YTDLLKRQD

-351 KYPDFDALKRLLVS
+351 KYPDFDALKKLLVS

-390 VKNNKGIETI
+390 VKSNKGIKTI
-400 QELILDNIE
+400 QEIILNNID
-409 SYNTFNQYHYNLW
+409 SHNTFDQYFHNLW

-432 LRPILALANYFM
+432 VRPVLALANYFM
-444 ADEEKPHFIAM
+444 VDEEKPNFIVM

-470 RGSQWNADFDKEKRE
+470 EGSQWNADFDKEKKE
-485 EWVNHIANLTLL
+485 EWVNNIANLTLL

-505 LNMDFDEK
+505 LNGDFDEK
-513 RKIYSGK
+513 RKIYGGK
-520 DPSKVISSMCY
+520 NTSKVISCY
-531 RLGIK
+531 DITKELYR
-536 DFFFFSPLRNTHGYG
+536 
-551 FTDLAINDL
+551 
-560 LSKPCIFNPKTNQ
+560 
-573 LVRLDYIKNQFQ
+573 DYEKWDE
-585 KTPLLFSADLGAD
+585 KS
-598 LVSNIELQKILLE
+598 LQKRYDFLYG
-611 HFEQCIITDHH
+611 IITPILHIEGQEEEEYD
-622 KSFEVDWIDGN
+622 FEEEID
-633 KISYINLND
+633 L
-642 EKDANYYSGA
+642 E
-652 FTSAL
+652 
-657 VFSQI
+657 
-662 FKYKP
+662 
-667 LL
+667 

>member
-1 MAKVEVELKKLYQIL
+1 MAKVEVELKKLHQIL
-16 VDAEYFYQVPDYQR
+16 VDREYFYQVPDYQR

-49 YTNNREDE
+49 YTNNKEDE
-57 YFCGSIVIAENP
+57 YFCGSIVIAENQ

-94 RLYKHRLEQKSK
+94 KLYKDSLGQKSK
-106 DFIEG
+106 AFIEE
-111 SIYDKYDKEKERL
+111 SIYDRYDKEKERL
-124 KFLTAQNYN
+124 RFLTAQNYN
-133 SIFENTVL
+133 GIFEDTVL

-161 NTYLRNAYYFRELLN
+161 NTYLRNAYYFKELLN
-176 ESMENGSIS
+176 ESIKNGSIS
-185 DMDDFVKWFYEHI
+185 DIDDFVKWFYEHI
-198 VLTRIVCFEQDSAMQ
+198 KLTSIVCLEQDSAMQ

-243 EKRKD
+243 EKRKV

-284 SSKKRADKGL
+284 ASKKRADKGL

-303 DACEFIYGISEFMKS
+303 DACEFIYEVSVFMKS

-327 RYIYLLRYL
+327 RYLYLLRYL
-336 PSRYWASILTTALYV
+336 PSRFWVSILTTALYV
-351 KYPDFDALKRLLVS
+351 KYPDFDALKKLLVS

-400 QELILDNIE
+400 KELILNNID
-409 SYNTFNQYHYNLW
+409 SYNTFNQYFYNLW

-432 LRPILALANYFM
+432 VRPVLALANYFM
-444 ADEEKPHFIAM
+444 ADEEKPHFIVM
-455 DAETQVEHILPQKPK
+455 DAETQVEHILLQNPK
-470 RGSQWNADFDKEKRE
+470 KGSQWNADFNKEKRE
-485 EWVNHIANLTLL
+485 EWVNRIANLTLL
-497 KRKKNAQA
+497 KRKKNAKA
-505 LNMDFDEK
+505 LNGDFDEK
-513 RKIYSGK
+513 RKIYGGK
-520 DPSKVISSMCY
+520 DTSKVISCY
-531 RLGIK
+531 DITKKLYSDYRKWNEKSLQER
-536 DFFFFSPLRNTHGYG
+536 DG
-551 FTDLAINDL
+551 FL
-560 LSKPCIFNPKTNQ
+560 
-573 LVRLDYIKNQFQ
+573 Y
-585 KTPLLFSADLGAD
+585 
-598 LVSNIELQKILLE
+598 E
-611 HFEQCIITDHH
+611 IITPVLHIEEQEEE
-622 KSFEVDWIDGN
+622 FEEEIEEEID
-633 KISYINLND
+633 L
-642 EKDANYYSGA
+642 E
-652 FTSAL
+652 
-657 VFSQI
+657 
-662 FKYKP
+662 
-667 LL
+667 

>member
-49 YTNNREDE
+49 YTNNKEDE

-80 QRLTSFIILACTIL
+80 QRLISFIILACTIL
-94 RLYKHRLEQKSK
+94 RLYKHRLGQKSK

-141 NHLEFEDN
+141 KNLEFEDN

-161 NTYLRNAYYFRELLN
+161 NTYLRNAYYFKELLN

-185 DMDDFVKWFYEHI
+185 NIDDFVEWFYEHI
-198 VLTRIVCFEQDSAMQ
+198 ALTRIICFEQDSAMQ

-273 FNMYLEYADPS
+273 FNIYLEYADPS
-284 SSKKRADKGL
+284 ASKKRADKGL

-303 DACEFIYGISEFMKS
+303 DACGFIYDVSAFMKS

-336 PSRYWASILTTALYV
+336 PSRFWASILTTALHV
-351 KYPDFDALKRLLVS
+351 KYPDFDALKKLLVS

-390 VKNNKGIETI
+390 VKNNKDIETI

-422 DSSSVYPSKW
+422 ETYSVYPSKW
-432 LRPILALANYFM
+432 LRPVLALANYFM

-485 EWVNHIANLTLL
+485 EWVNNIANLTLL
-497 KRKKNAQA
+497 KRKKNAKA
-505 LNMDFDEK
+505 LNGDFDEK
-513 RKIYSGK
+513 RKIYGGK
-520 DPSKVISSMCY
+520 DPSKVISCY
-531 RLGIK
+531 DITKELYSNYRKWNEKSLKERYKSLYNTIMPILHIEGQEEK
-536 DFFFFSPLRNTHGYG
+536 YEDDF
-551 FTDLAINDL
+551 DL
-560 LSKPCIFNPKTNQ
+560 
-573 LVRLDYIKNQFQ
+573 
-585 KTPLLFSADLGAD
+585 
-598 LVSNIELQKILLE
+598 E
-611 HFEQCIITDHH
+611 
-622 KSFEVDWIDGN
+622 
-633 KISYINLND
+633 
-642 EKDANYYSGA
+642 
-652 FTSAL
+652 
-657 VFSQI
+657 
-662 FKYKP
+662 
-667 LL
+667 